1 MKKNLKVLLTVIAIL
16 TMLSVF
22 ALTSFGATEYLEYV
36 DPDGNA
42 YTYYIGLSS
51 KTAIIN
57 KVELKNDDTNLV
69 IPSEIN
75 GIPVTR
81 LNADIFYNKETK
93 SHLKLSSI
101 TIPDTVNSMA
111 SPFSYCNNLK
121 SIVFGNVSDLEITSS
136 TFSGA
141 GVESVTFGTTKNV
154 IIHSQAFMNRKSL
167 KTVDFGNP
175 TNMQIKNNAFKGSG
189 LTEVTVPKGVLL
201 GQYVFSE
208 CPNLVKAEIHASPLK
223 QVEKRINTQT
233 GKVVSEKDVFS
244 EYLFYKCPSLR
255 EATVSNYEI
264 IYDYMFSECPALRT
278 VNVGNATQL
287 KYRAFYS
294 CTSLKDFD
302 CNGKTNIGER
312 SFESCTGLETF
323 DFSKA
328 GKLSSYS
335 FLNCTSL
342 KSVDLSGIDVVPDEC
357 FSGCTS
363 LTELNLTGVTRIGEE
378 AFSGCTGLSELHI
391 YQKIKIYQSAF
402 KDCTGLEKIFIEDGV
417 EYIDLIDTSYGYR
430 YSYDIFEG
438 CTNVQYIYIGS
449 SFLPKVKEHIK
460 YSEVGSS
467 KVKEKDVVYLASDFF
482 GFYNLGGL
490 EKIEVSP
497 NNPYYRSVDDVLYVD
512 EGDVYILLCY
522 PQAKEGTYYSTEKAL
537 SGITKDFSLGGYAFC
552 FNQNLKEVH
561 FTKPIIYP
569 EFMDN
574 KKDLRSVSYELLSG
588 SFTFSGI
595 EKVTFPEGGLKTVG
609 DLMFRHSAIKDIDLS
624 GTERIKRYA
633 FEECQNLTEL
643 NLLSCTL
650 LENGVFE
657 ECHSL
662 KTVNLPLWT
671 AGTDDWEEIIWIYDD
686 CDYYSMFANCTALE
700 SVNMPLAKR
709 IPDRCFY
716 RCTSLVNVNAPD
728 CIKLEESC
736 FYGCTSLEKLDMT
749 VKWVGSY
756 ACKGCSKLKSIRFNA
771 ANIYEEAFSGCV
783 SLDNIDG
790 VRSVGKSAFLG
801 CVSLKNI
808 KFQEVS
814 NIRDSAFKGC
824 SSLAL
829 LQFDSMNCSFG
840 KNVFEGCPNVSFY
853 CDENSTAYT
862 YAVNNN
868 IPVVAVSVSFQNSKY
883 EYTGKE
889 IEPSIIVSIGEM
901 ALVQNKDYTLS
912 FEDNVK
918 VGGAT
923 VIVHFIGDFEGLP
936 DAYRGFSIVRR
947 SIGSANIE
955 YVKDNVYDGEDIRP
969 AVVVTLDGKTL
980 TENVDYIIEYKNGS
994 DIGTMLFTVKG
1005 IGNYTGTVDCY
1016 YNIVR
1021 RDIAEASVEKLPD
1034 CIYTGDEICPV
1045 PVIKWNGFTLV
1056 PDEDFEVRYF
1066 ENVNAGFGTAVIYG
1080 KGNFCGTQKVT
1091 FRIFGKDIQEAVVTE
1106 IPDQTYTGDEI
1117 RPEFTVT
1124 LNGNTLTEGTDY
1136 TAEYINNTEKG
1147 TAEIIISGT
1156 GNYSGV
1162 IRKTFNIRKNSVYGF
1177 TVFSETQMTETY
1189 DGTPLRPEME
1199 VYFGT
1204 ERLTEGKD
1212 YEIRLENNISAGTAT
1227 VTVIGIGLY
1236 EGERTYNFT
1245 ILPCEISEKDISV
1258 SGSLEYNGAP
1268 VEPQIIVTKDGK
1280 VLQYGE
1286 DYTVTYFD
1294 NTDVGTAYV
1303 TVEGIGNYC
1312 NSVNLEYEIYRNEE
1326 KEPETP
1332 DTPDNPEQN
1341 DPSKDN
1347 TDKTDNGKNDSANNG
1362 AENGE
1367 KNPEKPSADANTPS
1381 KGNSSNVPQI
1391 PNTDAEVSRGALFT
1405 SFAFLIAASLFIR
1418 KYEEDEE
1425 KNKKIKHK

>member
-1 MKKNLKVLLTVIAIL
+1 MKKNLKALLTVIAIL
-16 TMLSVF
+16 AMLSVF

-36 DPDGNA
+36 DPDGNV

-154 IIHSQAFMNRKSL
+154 IIHKQAFMNKKNL

-175 TNMQIKNNAFKGSG
+175 TNMQIKNECFKGSG

-208 CPNLVKAEIHASPLK
+208 CPNLVKAEIYASPLK

-287 KYRAFYS
+287 KYRAFYG

-312 SFESCTGLETF
+312 SFEGCTGLETF

-328 GKLSSYS
+328 GKLSSCS

-342 KSVDLSGIDVVPDEC
+342 KSVDLSGIDDIPGEC

-363 LTELNLTGVTRIGEE
+363 LTELNLSNVSRIGEE
-378 AFSGCTGLSELHI
+378 AFCGCTGLRELHI
-391 YQKIKIYQSAF
+391 YQKIKIYQCAF

-417 EYIDLIDTSYGYR
+417 EYVDLIDTSYGYR

-438 CTNVQYIYIGS
+438 CTGVQCIYIGS

-482 GFYNLGGL
+482 GFYNLSGL
-490 EKIEVSP
+490 KKIEVSP

-522 PQAKEGTYYSTEKAL
+522 PLAKKGTYYSTEKAL

-574 KKDLRSVSYELLSG
+574 KKDLRSASYELLSG

-609 DLMFRHSAIKDIDLS
+609 DLMFRHSEIKDIDLS

-671 AGTDDWEEIIWIYDD
+671 AGTDEWEEIIWIYDD

-716 RCTSLVNVNAPD
+716 KCTSLVNVNAPD

-808 KFQEVS
+808 KFQKVS

-829 LQFDSMNCSFG
+829 LQFDGMNCSFG
-840 KNVFEGCPNVSFY
+840 KNVFDGCPNVSFY

-862 YAVNNN
+862 YAVENN

-947 SIGSANIE
+947 NMSSANIE

-969 AVVVTLDGKTL
+969 AVVISLDGKTL
-980 TENVDYIIEYKNGS
+980 TEGTDYVIEYKNGS

-1045 PVIKWNGFTLV
+1045 PVIKWNGFILV

-1080 KGNFCGTQKVT
+1080 KGNFCGTQRVT

-1124 LNGNTLTEGTDY
+1124 LNGNTLKEGTDY

-1204 ERLTEGKD
+1204 DLLTEGKD

-1227 VTVIGIGLY
+1227 VTVIGIGRF

-1268 VEPQIIVTKDGK
+1268 VEPQITVTKDGK

-1286 DYTVTYFD
+1286 DYIVTYFD

-1312 NSVNLEYEIYRNEE
+1312 NSVNLEYEIYKNENEE
-1326 KEPETP
+1326 PDTP

-1341 DPSKDN
+1341 DPSNDN
-1347 TDKTDNGKNDSANNG
+1347 TDKTDNGKNDNINNG

-1367 KNPEKPSADANTPS
+1367 KKPEKPSADATTPS
-1381 KGNSSNVPQI
+1381 KDNGSQTPQI
-1391 PNTDAEVSRGALFT
+1391 PNTNTETNGVSSVFT
-1405 SFAFLIAASLFIR
+1405 AILAIFMSMGICNTVFR
-1418 KYEEDEE
+1418 
-1425 KNKKIKHK
+1425 KKIEE

>member
-1 MKKNLKVLLTVIAIL
+1 MKKNFKALLTVIAIL
-16 TMLSVF
+16 AMLSVF

-36 DPDGNA
+36 DPDGNV

-57 KVELKNDDTNLV
+57 KVELKNDNTNLIV
-69 IPSEIN
+69 PDEID

-81 LNADIFYNKETK
+81 LNSDIFYNAKTK

-101 TIPDTVNSMA
+101 TIPDTVNSMG
-111 SPFSYCNNLK
+111 SPFSYCQNLK
-121 SIVFGNVSDLEITSS
+121 SIVFGNVTDCEINSS
-136 TFSGA
+136 AFNGCSGL
-141 GVESVTFGTTKNV
+141 ESVTFGTTKNV
-154 IIHSQAFMNRKSL
+154 IIHKQAFMNKKNL

-175 TNMQIKNNAFKGSG
+175 TNMQIKNECFKGSG

-208 CPNLVKAEIHASPLK
+208 CPNLVKAEIYASPLK

-287 KYRAFYS
+287 KYRAFYG

-312 SFESCTGLETF
+312 SFEGCTGLESF

-328 GKLSSYS
+328 SKLSSSS

-342 KSVDLSGIDVVPDEC
+342 KSVDLSGIDIVPSGC
-357 FSGCTS
+357 FSGCTA
-363 LTELNLTGVTRIGEE
+363 LTELNLSNVSQIRVE

-391 YQKIKIYQSAF
+391 YEKIKICQSAF

-417 EYIDLIDTSYGYR
+417 EYIDLIDTSIGYG

-460 YSEVGSS
+460 YTNAGSS
-467 KVKEKDVVYLASDFF
+467 KVYEKDVIYLASDFF

-771 ANIYEEAFSGCV
+771 ANIYEEAFSGCA

-814 NIRDSAFKGC
+814 NIRDSAFKDC

-912 FEDNVK
+912 FENNK
-918 VGGAT
+918 EVGGAT

-947 SIGSANIE
+947 SISSANIE

-969 AVVVTLDGKTL
+969 AVVISLDGKTL
-980 TENVDYIIEYKNGS
+980 TENVDYVIEYKNGS

-1021 RDIAEASVEKLPD
+1021 RDIAETSVEKLPD

-1091 FRIFGKDIQEAVVTE
+1091 FRIFGKDIQNSVITE
-1106 IPDQTYTGDEI
+1106 IPDQTYTGGEI
-1117 RPEFTVT
+1117 RPDFTVT
-1124 LNGNTLTEGTDY
+1124 LNGITLTEGTDY

-1199 VYFGT
+1199 IYFGT
-1204 ERLTEGKD
+1204 DLLTEGKD

-1227 VTVIGIGLY
+1227 VTVIGIGLF

-1268 VEPQIIVTKDGK
+1268 VEPQITVTKDGK
-1280 VLQYGE
+1280 TLQYGK
-1286 DYTVTYFD
+1286 DYIVTYSD
-1294 NTDVGTAYV
+1294 NTDVGTAFV
-1303 TVEGIGNYC
+1303 TVEGVGNYFG
-1312 NSVNLEYEIYRNEE
+1312 SVNLEYEIYKNEDE
-1326 KEPETP
+1326 EPEIP
-1332 DTPDNPEQN
+1332 DTPDKPEQN
-1341 DPSKDN
+1341 DPSNDN
-1347 TDKTDNGKNDSANNG
+1347 TDKTDNGNANNG

-1367 KNPEKPSADANTPS
+1367 KKPEKPSADATTPS
-1381 KGNSSNVPQI
+1381 KDNGSQTPQI
-1391 PNTDAEVSRGALFT
+1391 PNTDANSDCAALFAV
-1405 SFAFLIAASLFIR
+1405 FALMLAASLFIR
-1418 KYEEDEE
+1418 KYEEE
-1425 KNKKIKHK
+1425 

>member
-1 MKKNLKVLLTVIAIL
+1 MKKNLKVLLSVIAVL
-16 TMLSVF
+16 AMLSVF

-36 DPDGNA
+36 DPAGNVYK
-42 YTYYIGLSS
+42 YTQTENDL
-51 KTAIIN
+51 TIN
-57 KVELKNDDTNLV
+57 KITLKNSGTNLV
-69 IPSEIN
+69 IPNTIN
-75 GIPVTR
+75 GKAVTR
-81 LNADIFYNKETK
+81 MGNYIFSDTNSQK
-93 SHLKLSSI
+93 KLESI
-101 TIPDTVNSMA
+101 TIPDTMNYIYSYA
-111 SPFSYCNNLK
+111 FSECSNLK
-121 SIVFGNVSDLEITSS
+121 NVIYRNITDLEIWSS
-136 TFSGA
+136 SFSSCSA
-141 GVESVTFGTTKNV
+141 LESVTFGTTKNI
-154 IIHSQAFMNRKSL
+154 IIHKQAFMNNKNL

-175 TNMQIKNNAFKGSG
+175 TNMQIKNECFKGSG

-208 CPNLVKAEIHASPLK
+208 CPNLVKAEIYASPLK

-264 IYDYMFSECPALRT
+264 IYDYMFSECTALRT

-287 KYRAFYS
+287 KYQAFYG

-302 CNGKTNIGER
+302 CNDKVEIGNS
-312 SFESCTGLETF
+312 SFEGCTGLEAF

-328 GKLSSYS
+328 SKLSSSS

-342 KSVDLSGIDVVPDEC
+342 KSVDLSGIDIVPSGC
-357 FSGCTS
+357 FSGCTA
-363 LTELNLTGVTRIGEE
+363 LAELNLSNVSQIRVE
-378 AFSGCTGLSELHI
+378 AFSGCTGLRELHI
-391 YQKIKIYQSAF
+391 YQKTNIDSRAF
-402 KDCTGLEKIFIEDGV
+402 KDCTGLEKVFIEDGV
-417 EYIDLIDTSYGYR
+417 EYIDLIDTSYGYG

-460 YSEVGSS
+460 YTNAGSS
-467 KVKEKDVVYLASDFF
+467 KVYEKDVIYLASDFF
-482 GFYNLGGL
+482 GFHNLSGL
-490 EKIEVSP
+490 KKIEVSP

-537 SGITKDFSLGGYAFC
+537 SGITKDFSLGSNAFYL
-552 FNQNLKEVH
+552 NQNLKEVH
-561 FTKPIIYP
+561 FTKPVVYP

-588 SFTFSGI
+588 SFAFSTV

-609 DLMFRHSAIKDIDLS
+609 YSMFRGSAIKDIDLS
-624 GTERIKRYA
+624 GTERIKGCA

-650 LENGVFE
+650 LESGVFE

-662 KTVNLPLWT
+662 RTVNLPLWT
-671 AGTDDWEEIIWIYDD
+671 AGTDDWEEINWLYDD

-709 IPDRCFY
+709 IPEDCFY

-736 FYGCTSLEKLDMT
+736 FFGCTSLETLDMS
-749 VKWVGSY
+749 VEWVDDY
-756 ACKGCSKLKSIRFNA
+756 ACKGCSKLKSIKFNDA
-771 ANIYEEAFSGCV
+771 YICEEAFSGCV

-790 VRSVGKSAFLG
+790 VRSVGKSAFSG

-862 YAVNNN
+862 YAVENN

-912 FEDNVK
+912 FENNK
-918 VGGAT
+918 EVGGAT

-947 SIGSANIE
+947 NISSANIE

-969 AVVVTLDGKTL
+969 AVVISLDGRTL
-980 TENVDYIIEYKNGS
+980 TEGTDYVIEYKNGS

-1021 RDIAEASVEKLPD
+1021 RDIAETSVEKLPD

-1045 PVIKWNGFTLV
+1045 PVIKWNGFTLA

-1091 FRIFGKDIQEAVVTE
+1091 FRIFGKDIQNSVITE
-1106 IPDQTYTGDEI
+1106 IPDQTYTGSEI
-1117 RPEFTVT
+1117 RPDFTVT
-1124 LNGNTLTEGTDY
+1124 LNGITLTEGTDY

-1199 VYFGT
+1199 IYFGT
-1204 ERLTEGKD
+1204 DLLTEGKD

-1227 VTVIGIGLY
+1227 VTVIGIGLF

-1268 VEPQIIVTKDGK
+1268 VEPQITVTKDGK

-1294 NTDVGTAYV
+1294 NTDVGTAFV
-1303 TVEGIGNYC
+1303 TVKGVGNYFG
-1312 NSVNLEYEIYRNEE
+1312 SVNLEYEIYKNENE
-1326 KEPETP
+1326 EPETP
-1332 DTPDNPEQN
+1332 DTPDTPEQN
-1341 DPSKDN
+1341 DPSNDN
-1347 TDKTDNGKNDSANNG
+1347 TDKTDNGNANNG

-1367 KNPEKPSADANTPS
+1367 KKPEKPSADSTTPS
-1381 KGNSSNVPQI
+1381 KDNSSQTPQI
-1391 PNTDAEVSRGALFT
+1391 PNTNTETNGVSAVFT
-1405 SFAFLIAASLFIR
+1405 AILAIFMSMGICNTVFR
-1418 KYEEDEE
+1418 
-1425 KNKKIKHK
+1425 KKIEE